1 MEVLIEKQLAEA
13 EWWERKK
20 NNYLCINTTGVSA
33 LRKFLPLPNETSIT
47 KPLTA
52 EQLAECPADKHRP
65 LSSLFNRVPLFLPT
79 DGPLKKKQRN
89 ATN

>member
-1 MEVLIEKQLAEA
+1 MEVLMEKTTCRSRMAGEEQ
-13 EWWERKK
+13 KK
-20 NNYLCINTTGVSA
+20 NNYLCINTAGVSA

-65 LSSLFNRVPLFLPT
+65 LSSLFNRAPSLSSH
-79 DGPLKKKQRN
+79 
-89 ATN
+89 